1 MGTIAMKTILLAL
14 LLCGLLLSQ
23 PPPATVDPNVYMGFF
38 HFHHGLNTWLD
49 GKKAKEHGRADV
61 LDAGTAKLLKMDKA
75 ELNKLRI
82 ISDRVVADLEKTE
95 DDAQALIQAAKDKKK
110 NPDASAL
117 QQLALKRQ
125 AIVLTAIGDL
135 KSTLSAASWQGF
147 QSYIENEYKPGIHK
161 F

>member
-1 MGTIAMKTILLAL
+1 MGTKAMKTIPLAL
-14 LLCGLLLSQ
+14 LVCGILMSQ

-49 GKKAKEHGRADV
+49 AKKAKEPGRGDV
-61 LDAGTAKLLKMDKA
+61 LDAGTAKLLKIDKA
-75 ELNKLRI
+75 ELKKLRT
-82 ISDRVVADLEKTE
+82 ISDQVVADLEKTE

-117 QQLALKRQ
+117 QQLALQRQ

-135 KSTLSAASWQGF
+135 KSTLSVVSWQGL
-147 QSYIENEYKPGIHK
+147 QNYIENDYKPGIHK

>member
-14 LLCGLLLSQ
+14 LLSGLLLSQ
-23 PPPATVDPNVYMGFF
+23 PPPTTVDPNVYMGFF
-38 HFHHGLNTWLD
+38 HFHHGLNAWLD
-49 GKKAKEHGRADV
+49 AKKAKAPGRADV
-61 LDAGTAKLLKMDKA
+61 LDTGTAKLLKIDKG
-75 ELNKLRI
+75 ELNKLRT

-117 QQLALKRQ
+117 QQLALQRQ
-125 AIVLTAIGDL
+125 AIILTAIDNL
-135 KSTLSAASWQGF
+135 KSSLSAASWQGL

>member
-1 MGTIAMKTILLAL
+1 MGTIAMKGILVGLAL
-14 LLCGLLLSQ
+14 AGVLIAQ

-49 GKKAKEHGRADV
+49 AKKAKEHGRADV
-61 LDAGTAKLLKMDKA
+61 LDAGTAKLLKIDKA
-75 ELNKLRI
+75 ELNKLRT

-117 QQLALKRQ
+117 QQLALQRQ

-135 KSTLSAASWQGF
+135 KSTLSAASWQGL